1 MVSEADAFLLARLP
15 FRILPQIFQ
24 DRLAHHGLVL
34 FHHRFRLG
42 RVELS
47 QERVPFVQRALVRLV
62 GDTVQHVARFDEG
75 WQVFLR
81 VFACFRI
88 QSFVEGATATREE
101 YSQRGHRD
109 CFSEFH
115 IVYIIRSERF

>member
-1 MVSEADAFLLARLP
+1 MVSEVDALLLARLP
-15 FRILPQIFQ
+15 LRVLPQIFQ
-24 DRLAHHGLVL
+24 DRLAHHGPVL

-75 WQVFLR
+75 WQMFLS

-88 QSFVEGATATREE
+88 
-101 YSQRGHRD
+101 
-109 CFSEFH
+109 
-115 IVYIIRSERF
+115 